1 MLHRDYLL
9 EVIAKFVDAVT
20 IALRG
25 ALLDGN
31 PQSAQEAE
39 DSIAALLDLDPDTAM
54 NLAPDSLVTMMLLS
68 GMGDSLASYVS
79 YALDRVGDAY
89 DDMGDK
95 AKAELRWDQ
104 AQAVAESFGCDPSAV
119 PEEFEEFEAELVA
132 ADEA

>member
-9 EVIAKFVDAVT
+9 EVIAKFVDTVT

-31 PQSAQEAE
+31 PESAREAE
-39 DSIAALLDLDPDTAM
+39 DSVAALLDLDPQTAM
-54 NLAPDSLVTMMLLS
+54 NLSPDSLVTMMLLS

-89 DDMGDK
+89 DDMGDS
-95 AKAELRWDQ
+95 AKAALRWDQ
-104 AQAVAESFGCDPSAV
+104 AQAVAESFNVDPNQV
-119 PEEFEEFEAELVA
+119 PKEFASFQRELEEAGKA
-132 ADEA
+132 